1 METEDK
7 QYLSRIPGLSVDE
20 EVESNYG
27 PNLPVTGYNAS
38 PERSLELAGFKSEE
52 PPHLSTLLILVG
64 ILSCPWTVVKL
75 PNMIFVFKLSLS

>member
-1 METEDK
+1 METED
-7 QYLSRIPGLSVDE
+7 SLSVDE

-27 PNLPVTGYNAS
+27 PNLPVSGYNAS